1 MRNASYSKEYRE
13 YCQKQETIMFCGSS
27 LQTEETGAWG
37 SGCCW
42 TKRHYSGT
50 IGQSV
55 FHASENELLDGT
67 KARIYRWRNVN
78 AYSILNLTTL
88 QDYHYIPELRT
99 KCSIG
104 HRFSSAGSPDDDQ
117 GRSWMKPVT

>member
-13 YCQKQETIMFCGSS
+13 YRQKQETVMFCGSS

-55 FHASENELLDGT
+55 FHASE
-67 KARIYRWRNVN
+67 
-78 AYSILNLTTL
+78 SILNLTTL

-104 HRFSSAGSPDDDQ
+104 HRFSSAGSPDDDE